1 MIRCKF
7 SVYTLTAHWASSTK
21 SESALKNA
29 TPTAGLETL
38 IAGSPYLR
46 QSSKTLQPT
55 RYNLAL
61 GNPSKTPPHNQ
72 SQSELRKHVTR
83 TMQQQLIS
91 RGELDASEK
100 QVLQE
105 DVPCM
110 TGWGTAS
117 RHKKSTNFAAPRV
130 GQPSVTGG
138 RAWGKNSWTAL
149 E

>member
-7 SVYTLTAHWASSTK
+7 SVYTLTAHWTSSTK
-21 SESALKNA
+21 SESALQDAAPVADRPRDTNSSLAIFAPIVQHITTWLSA
-29 TPTAGLETL
+29 THPKLLLTVHPKADC
-38 IAGSPYLR
+38 GSTSR
-46 QSSKTLQPT
+46 ERCSNSI
-55 RYNLAL
+55 
-61 GNPSKTPPHNQ
+61 
-72 SQSELRKHVTR
+72 
-83 TMQQQLIS
+83 IS
-91 RGELDASEK
+91 RSELDASEK

-117 RHKKSTNFAAPRV
+117 KHKTSTNLAAPRV

-138 RAWGKNSWTAL
+138 RAWGEKFMNCFR